1 MNKIMASVI
10 AAALTTIV
18 CFIIKDYQDTEAF
31 IKSHEKVKN
40 DTEDLVNTMEN
51 DIYEMK
57 RMGHK
62 LDDLVN
68 CRSNR
73 SVEQLI
79 HFFAESLSDNSQ

>member
-1 MNKIMASVI
+1 MNKIMASII

-18 CFIIKDYQDTEAF
+18 CFIIKDYKDTEDF
-31 IKSHEKVKN
+31 IRRHEKVKK
-40 DTEDLVNTMEN
+40 DTEDLVKVMEN

-57 RMGHK
+57 KMGHK
-62 LDDLVN
+62 LDDLIN

-79 HFFAESLSDNSQ
+79 HYFAESLSDNSQ